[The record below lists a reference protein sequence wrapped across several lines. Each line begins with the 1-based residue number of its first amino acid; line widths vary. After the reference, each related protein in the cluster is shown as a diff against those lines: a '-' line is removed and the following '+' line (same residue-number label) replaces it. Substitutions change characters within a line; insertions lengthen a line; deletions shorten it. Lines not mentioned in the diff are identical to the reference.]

1 MSDMPTPPLS
11 TASPLPPPPP
21 LRSAPP
27 PPPVKKPR
35 VFKVAHDITEPDVPV
50 VEPVIVSESAVDVPV
65 PVVAT
70 AVEPVEPVEPAVPA
84 VPVPVDFDHEVEMW
98 RGIELPPITTK
109 AEEKEDDDMPP
120 LISVGQ
126 LPPMPPLDDCT
137 DMPPLEDHH
146 NEADDEGEP
155 PQVEEEEA
163 EEEEDEEEEE
173 EEVEEEEEKPAED
186 CQFLHDESE
195 TIDGELES
203 FSKRIYNALTDINNV
218 LFTAFASVVIGFILV
233 NTFDNRVINNL
244 NEL

>member
-1 MSDMPTPPLS
+1 
-11 TASPLPPPPP
+11 
-21 LRSAPP
+21 
-27 PPPVKKPR
+27 V
-35 VFKVAHDITEPDVPV
+35 VEPISVVEPV
-50 VEPVIVSESAVDVPV
+50 VEPVVTATEE
-65 PVVAT
+65 PVVPAT
-70 AVEPVEPVEPAVPA
+70 EEPAVPV

-120 LISVGQ
+120 LISVSQ

-155 PQVEEEEA
+155 PQVEEEE
-163 EEEEDEEEEE
+163 EEEEAEEEEE
-173 EEVEEEEEKPAED
+173 EEEEEEKPTED
-186 CQFLHDESE
+186 CQFLHDESD

-203 FSKRIYNALTDINNV
+203 FSKRIYNAITDINNV
-218 LFTAFASVVIGFILV
+218 LFTAFATAVIGFILV
-233 NTFDNRVINNL
+233 NTFDNRVLNNL

>member
-1 MSDMPTPPLS
+1 MPPPPLS
-11 TASPLPPPPP
+11 TAPPLPPPPP

-50 VEPVIVSESAVDVPV
+50 VEPVIVSESAVDVPI

-70 AVEPVEPVEPAVPA
+70 AVEPVEPVEPLVPAVPA
-84 VPVPVDFDHEVEMW
+84 VLAPVDFDQEVEMW

-120 LISVGQ
+120 LISVDQ
-126 LPPMPPLDDCT
+126 LPPMPSLDDCT

-155 PQVEEEEA
+155 PQVEEEGEDA
-163 EEEEDEEEEE
+163 EEEDEEEEKLAE
-173 EEVEEEEEKPAED
+173 ED

-203 FSKRIYNALTDINNV
+203 FSKRIYNAITDINNV

-233 NTFDNRVINNL
+233 NTFDNRIINNL